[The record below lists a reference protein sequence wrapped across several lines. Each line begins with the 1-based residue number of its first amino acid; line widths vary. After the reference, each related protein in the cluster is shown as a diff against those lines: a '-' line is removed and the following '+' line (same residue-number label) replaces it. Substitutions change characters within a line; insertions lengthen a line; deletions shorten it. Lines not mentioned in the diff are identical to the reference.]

1 MERQIPTKYQGMYN
15 RRKKSRKAAIRSQC
29 MECVGY
35 SEVDVKLCTDHAC
48 PLFKWRLRGWEMKT
62 KICSYCQV
70 SKPATSEFFY
80 SRSDRKALDY
90 QCRKC
95 RRLIANA
102 KYAKAHPNMKKY
114 KLKPPKP
121 PAIFRWRPKVG
132 QQFRAYLK
140 VERIHHE
147 HKFSPFICM
156 GHRGRIVQA
165 EHRRIKFDLNCDKFY
180 FVPIK

>member
-1 MERQIPTKYQGMYN
+1 
-15 RRKKSRKAAIRSQC
+15 
-29 MECVGY
+29 
-35 SEVDVKLCTDHAC
+35 
-48 PLFKWRLRGWEMKT
+48 MKT
-62 KICSYCQV
+62 KTCSYCKK
-70 SKPATSEFFY
+70 SKPATRECFY
-80 SRSDRKALDY
+80 HRSDRKALDSR
-90 QCRKC
+90 CKKC

-102 KYAKAHPNMKKY
+102 KYALAHPNMKKY

-140 VERIHHE
+140 IEKIHHE

-156 GHRGRIVQA
+156 GFRGRIVQA

-180 FVPIK
+180 FLPIKKSPPAQRHGGLRWKCLFTYGLICSLIILLLVCPL